1 MLIPKKS
8 KKLKPIQIVSKELL
22 SDIENISDSIEEQ
35 IGIRIS
41 KMDIIR
47 LLIKTYHRSKGN
59 G

>member
-1 MLIPKKS
+1 MLINKKS

-35 IGIRIS
+35 IGIQIS